1 MSVGV
6 ATEQLQD
13 WAKLRAVDDMLRA
26 ERLAEDAARRYH
38 GGGPSVRAAS
48 EIVELAK
55 ELKRLGVKHFKDD
68 SMELSFEREM
78 KRPERPEGEF

>member
-1 MSVGV
+1 MSVNK
-6 ATEQLQD
+6 AALED
-13 WAKLRAVDDMLRA
+13 WANQVAGAVGP
-26 ERLAEDAARRYH
+26 ERVWGGLKAAN
-38 GGGPSVRAAS
+38 PVRPAVLVRGAD
-48 EIVELAK
+48 EIVALAK